1 MSGPMVRVELSESG
15 ERIELRSPFF
25 MGVSEMCQAVP
36 GANWSAKRG
45 VWTYPL
51 GLQNCR
57 LLRVV
62 FTDMLKVG
70 PRLSKWARVAIQ
82 QEAQMR
88 ALGQLS
94 DAELDRVHEVLP
106 RIAGAM
112 ASRTYQ
118 RVGAAFMATQ
128 PHGGVLL
135 ADEPGLGKTI
145 QTLGGIAE
153 RGIEDG
159 PHLVACPAT
168 AIRITWEKEVRKW
181 TDFQVF
187 AATGSPLAKA
197 RAIEA
202 AQNAEGPRFL
212 IINPETARV
221 KMGRWCPKCKMFEED
236 FTTPDQDIEHRDDQH
251 KTQPRPWE
259 VKFPDL
265 FDFQWNSVV
274 VDEAHR
280 FLSGIKGQHN
290 KTQVGEG
297 LCRLQVKTGD
307 EGLKVALTG
316 TPIKGIPRNFWG
328 VLHWLN
334 PKAYTSLW
342 TWSQQYLEV
351 TESRFGNSIGGIA
364 EPRREALYRSLD
376 AVMLRRTK
384 IEVAPDLPPRQLVE
398 HWCDPTPEQARQY
411 EEMREAGE
419 AMFGER
425 YVSNTGMLAEL
436 TFLKQIATA
445 YQGTNGPVMA
455 KSCKWNL
462 LLELLEERGVVGP
475 AASRYDD
482 GNKFVIASQFT
493 KVIDAMEKEFA
504 TKHKVKCLKITGAI
518 TPAKRLEAQENFQT
532 PGGPRIMLINTMA
545 GGVAI
550 DLDQHCDELFFM
562 DETYV
567 PDDQEQVEGRIHR
580 VSRIHNVMI
589 HYLYARGSIDE
600 AIAMSNVGKDE
611 VQKIVLDGRRGV
623 EFAIRLLKENA

>member
-1 MSGPMVRVELSESG
+1 MSGPTVKIDLSEDG
-15 ERIELRSPFF
+15 TRIELRSPYF
-25 MGVSEMCQAVP
+25 MGVSEMCQGVP
-36 GANWSAKRG
+36 GASWSKTRG
-45 VWTYPL
+45 TWSYPL
-51 GLQNCR
+51 SLQTCR

-70 PRLSKWARVAIQ
+70 VRLSRWAWKATRE
-82 QEAQMR
+82 EAAMR
-88 ALGQLS
+88 ELGRLS
-94 DAELDRVHEVLP
+94 DTQLDRVEEVLP

-128 PHGGVLL
+128 PDGGVLL

-145 QTLGGIAE
+145 QTLGGIVE

-187 AATGSPLAKA
+187 TAHGSVKQKHKA
-197 RAIEA
+197 IEQAIEA
-202 AQNAEGPRFL
+202 DGPRFL

-221 KMGRWCPKCKMFEED
+221 RIGRWCSKCKMFEED
-236 FTTPDQDIEHRDDQH
+236 FAEPQQDIDHRENQH
-251 KTQPRPWE
+251 KTQPKPYE
-259 VKFPDL
+259 VKFPEL
-265 FDFQWNSVV
+265 FDFKWTSIT

-280 FLSGIKGQHN
+280 FLSGIKGVHN

-297 LCRLQVKTGD
+297 LCRLQVAEAD

-316 TPIKGIPRNFWG
+316 TPIKGIPGNFWG

-334 PKAYTSLW
+334 PARYTSKW
-342 TWSQQYLEV
+342 HWAQQYLEV
-351 TESRFGNSIGGIA
+351 KEGKFGSSIGGIA
-364 EPRREALYRSLD
+364 EHRREALYRSLD

-384 IEVAPDLPPRQLVE
+384 SEVAPDLPQRQLVE
-398 HWCDPTPEQARQY
+398 HWCDPSPEQLRQY
-411 EEMREAGE
+411 EEMRADGE
-419 AMFGER
+419 AMFGKK
-425 YVSNTGMLAEL
+425 YVSITGTLAEF
-436 TFLKQIATA
+436 TMLKQIATA
-445 YQGTNGPVMA
+445 YQGSNGPVMS
-455 KSCKWNL
+455 KSCKWTFL
-462 LLELLEERGVVGP
+462 LDLLEERGVVGP
-475 AASRYDD
+475 AGSRFDD
-482 GNKFVIASQFT
+482 GKKYVIASQFT
-493 KVIDAMEKEFA
+493 KVINAMADEFA
-504 TKHKVKCLKITGAI
+504 KLKVPTLKITGAV
-518 TPAKRLEAQENFQT
+518 TPMQRLKAQEIFQA
-532 PGGPRIMLINTMA
+532 PGGPRIMLINTLA

-580 VSRIHNVMI
+580 VSRMHHVMI

-600 AIAMSNVGKDE
+600 AIAKSNVGKDE
-611 VQKIVLDGRRGV
+611 VQKILLDGRRGV
-623 EFAIRLLKENA
+623 EFAIRLLKEIA